1 MRTIYKI
8 DALFDGLRLQLS
20 KRIMDR
26 IAHLRNLPLTPPP
39 PQKTHK
45 KKKKIII

>member
-20 KRIMDR
+20 KRIMDH
-26 IAHLRNLPLTPPP
+26 IAYLRNISEHPPP
-39 PQKTHK
+39 N
-45 KKKKIII
+45 KIEQSYEYIIS